1 MSMKIC
7 SEGAVLLTLDEIL
20 TGLRHFL
27 LISGNSSL
35 MVLVLLNYKY
45 SVNSLSKS
53 LTFSSVQSLSRV
65 WLCDPVNRST
75 PGLPVH
81 HHLLEF
87 TQTHVNLHSN
97 ILIFVEG
104 MVGWH
109 HWVNGQEFEQ
119 APGDGKGQQSLVC
132 CSQWAHKELDMI
144 EQLKNNNKSK
154 VQLTVDSFPLPY
166 LRPVADGNLWSN
178 KEKIVYSASFFHPSS
193 YLTSSTL

>member
-1 MSMKIC
+1 MFSICGSFVIKEQFYFLSSMSMKIC

-45 SVNSLSKS
+45 SVHSLSKN
-53 LTFSSVQSLSRV
+53 LTV
-65 WLCDPVNRST
+65 
-75 PGLPVH
+75 
-81 HHLLEF
+81 
-87 TQTHVNLHSN
+87 HSN

-109 HWVNGQEFEQ
+109 HWLNQQEFGQ
-119 APGDGKGQQSLVC
+119 AAGDGEGQGSLVC
-132 CSQWAHKELDMI
+132 CSPWGHKELDMI
-144 EQLKNNNKSK
+144 EHLKNNKRK
-154 VQLTVDSFPLPY
+154 VQLTVDSYPLPY

>member
-27 LISGNSSL
+27 LISGNSNL

-45 SVNSLSKS
+45 SVNSLSKN
-53 LTFSSVQSLSRV
+53 LTV
-65 WLCDPVNRST
+65 
-75 PGLPVH
+75 
-81 HHLLEF
+81 
-87 TQTHVNLHSN
+87 HSN

-109 HWVNGQEFEQ
+109 HWLNQQEFEQ
-119 APGDGKGQQSLVC
+119 AAGDGEGQGSLVC
-132 CSQWAHKELDMI
+132 CSPWGHKELDMI
-144 EQLKNNNKSK
+144 EHLKNNKRK
-154 VQLTVDSFPLPY
+154 VQLTVDSYPLPY